1 MVAYTQNPV
10 ELCGRAAGI
19 SWAKEEKEDYDFFI
33 RRIIK
38 IGHESVIE
46 HASFTFRVEGIS
58 RALSHQWVRHR
69 ICSFTQRSQRRVDES
84 EPNYIL
90 PPLDYVQDERDREL
104 LRERMRNAI
113 EQLFSLYKELK
124 NVGVRAEDARFV
136 LPNAT
141 ETKMYWTANA
151 RELRHF
157 FKLRLHKDAQWE
169 IREMAQR
176 MYDLV
181 APIAPA
187 LFEDLRY
194 LRETGEFESIE
205 KMGRI

>member
-1 MVAYTQNPV
+1 MTVRMKVELVAYTPKPI
-10 ELCGRAAGI
+10 ELCGKAAGI
-19 SWAKEEKEDYDFFI
+19 SWDKEKKEDYDAFI
-33 RRIIK
+33 RRIIRM
-38 IGHESVIE
+38 GHESVIE
-46 HASFTFRVEGIS
+46 HATFTFRVEGVS

-84 EPNYIL
+84 GSNYIL
-90 PPLDYVQDERDREL
+90 PPLDYIQDEERRDNLINLMRDNIENAFGIYRK
-104 LRERMRNAI
+104 LRDA
-113 EQLFSLYKELK
+113 
-124 NVGVRAEDARFV
+124 GVKGEDARFV

-141 ETKMYWTANA
+141 ETKMHWTANA

-169 IREMAQR
+169 IREMAKR

-187 LFEDLRY
+187 MFEDLKKI
-194 LRETGEFESIE
+194 RETGED
-205 KMGRI
+205 

>member
-19 SWAKEEKEDYDFFI
+19 SWAKEEKEDYDAFI

-38 IGHESVIE
+38 IGHESVLE

-84 EPNYIL
+84 EANYIL
-90 PPLDYVQDERDREL
+90 PPLDYIQDHGEREK
-104 LRERMRNAI
+104 LRNTMKSAI
-113 EQLFSLYKELK
+113 ENLLSLYQRLK
-124 NVGVRAEDARFV
+124 NDGVKSEDARFV

-176 MYDLV
+176 MYDLIL
-181 APIAPA
+181 PIAPEM
-187 LFEDLRY
+187 FEDLKH
-194 LRETGEFESIE
+194 LRETGEQITNQE
-205 KMGRI
+205 KA